1 MSKDR
6 PMTRSRNGTA
16 IDGYRRQFLKTAAL
30 GGVALGGAGLLAAK
44 APAAEGTELSSL
56 IPPQLLVQGKP
67 RASPPYGKPSEFER
81 NVVRLAN
88 DRTPTTFSSW
98 SFRPLQV
105 LPASIP
111 ENGLFYERNHN
122 GVPAINPDHHGIL
135 IHGLVERPL
144 LFSMDDLMKFPS
156 ISRIYFLECSGNS
169 SSEFTKPSADI
180 RWSHGLL
187 SCAEWTGVPLAA
199 LLQEAGIRPEGKW
212 ILAEGADAAAMTRS
226 IPIEKAMDDALIA
239 FAQNGERLRAEQG
252 YPVRLLL
259 PGYEGNMSVKWL
271 RRLKVGNAPFMT
283 REETSKYTGLLP
295 DGHSSQFNFVM
306 EAKSVITRPA
316 AGGTIS
322 GGPGLLQISGL
333 AWSGG
338 GKIKQGDVT
347 VDGGRTW
354 HPAGSAVPILSKA
367 LTRFRMPWR
376 WDGSPAIIASRVT
389 DESGYVQ
396 PTRKALLAARGPQ
409 FHYHYNAI
417 APWKID
423 AGGKVT
429 NVYAAGA

>member
-6 PMTRSRNGTA
+6 AMTKSRNGTA
-16 IDGYRRQFLKTAAL
+16 IDGRRRQFLKTAAL

-44 APAAEGTELSSL
+44 APAAEGTEASSL
-56 IPPQLLVQGKP
+56 IPPPMLVQGKP
-67 RASPPYGKPSEFER
+67 VASPPYGAPSEFER

-88 DRTPTTFSSW
+88 DRTPTPFSSW
-98 SFRPLQV
+98 SFTPLQD
-105 LPASIP
+105 LHGSITP
-111 ENGLFYERNHN
+111 NGLFYERNHN

-316 AGGTIS
+316 AGGTIN
-322 GGPGLLQISGL
+322 GGPGLIQISGL
-333 AWSGG
+333 AWSGS
-338 GKIKQGDVT
+338 GKIKQVDVT
-347 VDGGRTW
+347 VDGGRSW
-354 HPAGSAVPILSKA
+354 HAATLDVPILSKA

-396 PTRKALLAARGPQ
+396 PTREALLAARGPQ

>member
-1 MSKDR
+1 
-6 PMTRSRNGTA
+6 MTKSRNGPA
-16 IDGYRRQFLKTAAL
+16 IDRHRRQFLKTAAL

-44 APAAEGTELSSL
+44 APAAEATEASSL
-56 IPPQLLVQGKP
+56 IPPSMLVQGRP
-67 RASPPYGKPSEFER
+67 VPSPPYGVPSEFEK

-88 DRTPTTFSSW
+88 NRTPTPFSSW
-98 SFRPLQV
+98 SFTPLQD
-105 LPASIP
+105 LHGALTP
-111 ENGLFYERNHN
+111 NGLFYERNHN
-122 GVPAINPDHHGIL
+122 GVPTINPDHHGIL

-169 SSEFTKPSADI
+169 SSEFIKPSADI

-187 SCAEWTGVPLAA
+187 SGAEWTGVPLAA
-199 LLQEAGIRPEGKW
+199 LLQEAGVRPEGKW

-239 FAQNGERLRAEQG
+239 FAQNGESLRPEQG

-271 RRLKVGNAPFMT
+271 RRLKVGEAPFMT

-306 EAKSVITRPA
+306 EAKSVITRPS

-322 GGPGLLQISGL
+322 GGPGLIQICGL
-333 AWSGG
+333 AWSGS
-338 GKIKQGDVT
+338 GKIKQVDVT
-347 VDGGRTW
+347 VDGGRSW
-354 HPAGSAVPILSKA
+354 QPATLDVPILPKA

-376 WDGSPAIIASRVT
+376 WDGTLAIIASRVT

-396 PTRKALLAARGPQ
+396 PTREALLAARGPQ

>member
-1 MSKDR
+1 M
-6 PMTRSRNGTA
+6 
-16 IDGYRRQFLKTAAL
+16 
-30 GGVALGGAGLLAAK
+30 
-44 APAAEGTELSSL
+44 
-56 IPPQLLVQGKP
+56 LVQGKP
-67 RASPPYGKPSEFER
+67 VASPPYGAPSEFER

-88 DRTPTTFSSW
+88 DRTPTPFSSW
-98 SFRPLQV
+98 SFTPLQD
-105 LPASIP
+105 LHGSITP
-111 ENGLFYERNHN
+111 NGLFYERNHN

-169 SSEFTKPSADI
+169 SSEFTTPAADI

-187 SCAEWTGVPLAA
+187 ACAEWTGVPLAA

-212 ILAEGADAAAMTRS
+212 ILAEGADVAAMTRS
-226 IPIEKAMDDALIA
+226 IPVEKAMDDALIA
-239 FAQNGERLRAEQG
+239 FAQNGERLRPEQG

-271 RRLKVGNAPFMT
+271 RRVKVGEAPFMT

-316 AGGTIS
+316 AGATIS
-322 GGPGLLQISGL
+322 GGPGLIQISGL
-333 AWSGG
+333 AWSGS
-338 GKIKQGDVT
+338 GKIKQVDVT
-347 VDGGRTW
+347 VDGGRSWRAATLD
-354 HPAGSAVPILSKA
+354 VPILPKA

-376 WDGSPAIIASRVT
+376 WDGSPVIIASRVT
-389 DESGYVQ
+389 DETEYVQ
-396 PTRKALLAARGPQ
+396 PTREALLAARGPQ